1 MLDKIKNIYLEN
13 REVVFKIYGVE
24 YVIKDDANKVLIYQI
39 NNDQRQKSYN
49 SIDTLLDNYTIYG
62 ETIRDNEKHIEI

>member
-1 MLDKIKNIYLEN
+1 MLDKIKSIYLEN

-62 ETIRDNEKHIEI
+62 ETIRDNEKYIEI